1 MRVDDNR
8 VKKAMM
14 EEMTSIEE
22 NNTWSLVDL
31 SPSTRHVSW

>member
-31 SPSTRHVSW
+31 SPSTRRVSW